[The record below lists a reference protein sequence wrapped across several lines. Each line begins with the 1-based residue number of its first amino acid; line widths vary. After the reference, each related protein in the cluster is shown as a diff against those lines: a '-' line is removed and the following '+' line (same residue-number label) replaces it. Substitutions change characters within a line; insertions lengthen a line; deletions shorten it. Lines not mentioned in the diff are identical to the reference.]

1 MWAELLFQVLF
12 KISWLLYSDYYF
24 FLINIETK
32 IKALILFKTSY
43 IKQNEQV
50 KKNIKINVND
60 FSLIRKHSHTVKTL
74 F

>member
-43 IKQNEQV
+43 LKQNEQV
-50 KKNIKINVND
+50 KKNIKINEWFFFD
-60 FSLIRKHSHTVKTL
+60 QKTFPHS
-74 F
+74 